1 MTESTEIIRRFHAG
15 DSSVFERLVEAY
27 QEDIY
32 TLCLRTCG
40 DVLIAENKAEA
51 VFTQAHRS
59 LFRVAPSTPLRE
71 WFIGITIANLA
82 DFETIDS
89 VDNPPEDPESV
100 VVNRVLS
107 ELDLPFRFAVI
118 LRDVL
123 RLEETEVATILNLPL
138 GTVRSRIHRGR
149 LTMARSLAKE
159 MEA

>member
-1 MTESTEIIRRFHAG
+1 MTESFDLIRRFHAG
-15 DSSVFERLVEAY
+15 DLSVFEHLVETY
-27 QEDIY
+27 QEDVY

-40 DVLIAENKAEA
+40 DVLIAESKAEA

-59 LFRVAPSTPLRE
+59 LFRMAPDTPLRE
-71 WFIGITIANLA
+71 WFIGITIEAMS
-82 DFETIDS
+82 DFEDADS

-123 RLEETEVATILNLPL
+123 RLEEVEVATVLNLPL